1 MAGTEQCSRCRSG
14 RVAGMFAPSNQNW
27 WWPAETAAHLLA
39 RTH

>member
-1 MAGTEQCSRCRSG
+1 
-14 RVAGMFAPSNQNW
+14 MFAPSNQNW